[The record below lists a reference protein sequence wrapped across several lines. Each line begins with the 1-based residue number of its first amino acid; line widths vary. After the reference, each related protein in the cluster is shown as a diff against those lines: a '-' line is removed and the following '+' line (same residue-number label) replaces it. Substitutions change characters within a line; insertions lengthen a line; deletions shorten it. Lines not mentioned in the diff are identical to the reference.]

1 MRLSDRFYAYFW
13 QGYGNNCNSYIYR
26 GEKMVLIDPGHI
38 LNESEERCFERLARS
53 ISDDGIKL
61 EEIEVI
67 LCTHGHPDHVEA
79 AGLIRKQSGA
89 QLAVHREDAFFLE
102 GLEQRFA
109 AAGSS
114 GMPSLAPDFY
124 LQEGEL
130 KLGSPDA
137 AADTIRVLHTPGH
150 SPGSLCFYF
159 PGEKAL
165 LTGDTVFD
173 SSIGRSDLPGGDFAA
188 LGRSIVSL
196 SQLDE
201 VELLLPG
208 HMGPV
213 SGAESIRRNFDLV
226 QTMFFG

>member
-1 MRLSDRFYAYFW
+1 MPEDRFTPISGRVR
-13 QGYGNNCNSYIYR
+13 QQLQRYIYR

-137 AADTIRVLHTPGH
+137 AADTIRFYIPRSFAGLA
-150 SPGSLCFYF
+150 LFYF
-159 PGEKAL
+159 PGERRLPAIL
-165 LTGDTVFD
+165 
-173 SSIGRSDLPGGDFAA
+173 SSPAVSAPISRGDFGAGPQHLPCPNSTKWTAA
-188 LGRSIVSL
+188 ARSHGSG
-196 SQLDE
+196 QGGE
-201 VELLLPG
+201 HPPQFRPG
-208 HMGPV
+208 ADHV
-213 SGAESIRRNFDLV
+213 LRINR
-226 QTMFFG
+226 